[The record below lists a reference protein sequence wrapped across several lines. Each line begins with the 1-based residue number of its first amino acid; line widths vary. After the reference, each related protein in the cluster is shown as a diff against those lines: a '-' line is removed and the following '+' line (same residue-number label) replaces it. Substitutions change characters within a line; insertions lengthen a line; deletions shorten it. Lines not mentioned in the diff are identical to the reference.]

1 MLLYQLRKVSKS
13 TLAFLLFFIR
23 FCSSPTLHQSLWN
36 MRHSK
41 RQQVR
46 RSTVCFISS
55 LVSNV
60 AGRKRARVLA
70 VLRWSEGEKAWLR
83 QEFLQDLDPAEEYGK
98 VAPAPGQLCV
108 LLPVANCSIG
118 DGVNIWRIWRAV
130 VHNCCTLQRGYLY
143 HKHGVCNISLFSVLS
158 LAQDKWAAGVCSK
171 VSAAISILK
180 IPLYVMQAVSRR
192 ESGQVFF
199 SLRINTFP

>member
-13 TLAFLLFFIR
+13 TLAFLLSFIR
-23 FCSSPTLHQSLWN
+23 FCSSPALHQSLWN

-70 VLRWSEGEKAWLR
+70 VLRWSEAEKAWLR
-83 QEFLQDLDPAEEYGK
+83 QEFLQDLDPAEEYGE

-130 VHNCCTLQRGYLY
+130 VHNCCTLREDIFITNMVCAILAPSQFCPL
-143 HKHGVCNISLFSVLS
+143 HKTNGLLVCAPRCQQPPAS
-158 LAQDKWAAGVCSK
+158 
-171 VSAAISILK
+171 
-180 IPLYVMQAVSRR
+180 
-192 ESGQVFF
+192 
-199 SLRINTFP
+199 